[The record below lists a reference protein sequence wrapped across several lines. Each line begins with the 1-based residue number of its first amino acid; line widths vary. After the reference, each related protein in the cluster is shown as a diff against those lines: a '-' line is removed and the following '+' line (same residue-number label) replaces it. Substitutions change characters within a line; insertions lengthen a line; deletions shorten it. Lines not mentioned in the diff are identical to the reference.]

1 MHDVWR
7 NGIFWRIMEKIQIKI
22 LEMKIATLGKKH
34 ISPKDIKRR
43 LSAAGK
49 IKNKKIEV
57 ALVDIQLMCR
67 KENNFFQFIF

>member
-7 NGIFWRIMEKIQIKI
+7 NGIFWRIMEKVQIKI

-43 LSAAGK
+43 LNAAEKK
-49 IKNKKIEV
+49 IKKLK
-57 ALVDIQLMCR
+57 LRQ
-67 KENNFFQFIF
+67 